1 LHDLNRAKL
10 KLVNQYIIPF
20 KGLTD
25 GEHEF
30 QFDLGKRFFDEHEL
44 LEASEGNIVFLVSLT
59 KKPQL
64 LSLNIRM
71 SGSMLIQCDRCLEYF
86 NYPVSYTDKFIV
98 RFSETEKESTDEIWI
113 VHPNEHEIDLKQYFF
128 DCVGLSLPL
137 QKVHPDNS
145 DGNFGC
151 NQEMLKIIKMHSL
164 SDSKDEEE
172 IDPRWNKL
180 KDLLNDIN
188 IN

>member
-20 KGLTD
+20 KGLKD
-25 GEHEF
+25 GEHDF
-30 QFDLGKRFFDEHEL
+30 QFDLGKTFFDEHEM
-44 LEASEGNIVFLVSLT
+44 LEARDGKIVFLITLT

-64 LSLNIRM
+64 LSVIVIM
-71 SGSMLIQCDRCLEYF
+71 SGSMYIRCDRCLEYF
-86 NYPVSYTDKFIV
+86 NFPVKYKGKFIV
-98 RFSETEKESTDEIWI
+98 RFSEALEDNTDEIW
-113 VHPNEHEIDLKQYFF
+113 VLHPNAYELDMRQYFF

-137 QKVHPDNS
+137 QKVHPDNA
-145 DGNFGC
+145 DGILGC
-151 NQEMLKIIKMHSL
+151 DQEMLRIIKMYSL
-164 SDSKDEEE
+164 ADTGQEEE

-188 IN
+188 KN

>member
-1 LHDLNRAKL
+1 L

-25 GEHEF
+25 GEHDF
-30 QFDLGKRFFDEHEL
+30 KFDLGKTFFDEHEL
-44 LEASEGNIVFLVSLT
+44 FEAGTGKIEFLVSLT

-64 LSLNIRM
+64 LSLNIYM
-71 SGSMLIQCDRCLEYF
+71 SGSLHIQCDRCLEYLDF
-86 NYPVSYTDKFIV
+86 PVSYRGKFIV
-98 RFSETEKESTDEIWI
+98 KFSEADEESTDEIW
-113 VHPNEHEIDLKQYFF
+113 VLHPNDHDIDLKQYFF

-137 QKVHPDNS
+137 QKVHPDNP
-145 DGNFGC
+145 DGSFGC
-151 NQEMLKIIKMHSL
+151 DQEMLKIIKMHSL
-164 SDSKDEEE
+164 SETDNVEE

-188 IN
+188 NN